1 MSSLTV
7 LNNPKDFY
15 RADIP
20 GLRIGIKGTSSSGQT
35 SFDLAQIIDAS
46 VTNNNFYMADT
57 WEVSAALS
65 GQKPPYNSP
74 LWWGEQS
81 VVECTVTAS
90 LQPVGKGQGTR
101 LVSGPTDDAGIR
113 LRDNR
118 IVLSGRDYTSRF
130 IDTRLSD
137 TFLSVQNGKIFLS
150 MTASQIVAQLVT
162 DYWPDMQ
169 VNITPTKKAI
179 GTYAGNQNAIMFRNR
194 SLWDVITWLAQNETA
209 TAPNGRL
216 VPFVAYV
223 SGKTLY
229 FGPMQNDGAI
239 FLIDWNGGSTAAD
252 IEIGRN
258 LTLANDIRVTVQGWG
273 PLGRYQAVASGTHAA
288 APSTDFPKGYQHY
301 VYTINGLTSQQA
313 SDRATALALSLS
325 QHELTARVDMPA
337 NFDLN
342 PYGQVR
348 LRNLAPD
355 KKPTVWDTDYWVN
368 AVTWRFNL
376 NDGAMMNLWLKNHPT
391 SQQVTL

>member
-7 LNNPKDFY
+7 VNHP
-15 RADIP
+15 ADIYRNDIP
-20 GLRIGIKGTSSSGQT
+20 SLRVGIKGTSTAGVT
-35 SFDLAQIIDAS
+35 VFDLAQVVECS

-81 VVECTVTAS
+81 IIEGSVIAS
-90 LQPVGKGQGTR
+90 LQPIGKGQGVD
-101 LVSGPTDDAGIR
+101 LVKGPTDDAGIK

-118 IVLSGRDYTSRF
+118 IILSGRDYTSWF

-137 TFLSVQNGKIFLS
+137 TFLDVQNGKIFLNMS
-150 MTASQIVAQLVT
+150 ASQIVSTLVSQYFPSIQT
-162 DYWPDMQ
+162 
-169 VNITPTKKAI
+169 NITTTKTVI
-179 GTYAGNQNAIMFRNR
+179 GQYAGAQNAIMFRNR
-194 SLWDVITWLAQNETA
+194 SLWDVITWLAQNETGVDD
-209 TAPNGRL
+209 NGRL
-216 VPFVAYV
+216 TPFVAYL

-229 FGPMQNDGAI
+229 FGPMQSDNGI
-239 FLIDWNGGSTAAD
+239 FLINWNTLSNACD
-252 IEIGRN
+252 IDLERN

-273 PLGRYQAVASGTHAA
+273 PMGRYQAVASGTHAA

-301 VYTINGLTSQQA
+301 VYTINGLSAQQA
-313 SDRATALALSLS
+313 SNRATALALSLS
-325 QHELTARVDMPA
+325 QHELSARVEMPA
-337 NFDLN
+337 NFALN

-355 KKPTVWDTDYWVN
+355 RKLTVWDTDYWVN

-376 NDGAMMNLWLKNHPT
+376 TDGAMMNLWLKNHPT
-391 SQQVTL
+391 GQQVTL